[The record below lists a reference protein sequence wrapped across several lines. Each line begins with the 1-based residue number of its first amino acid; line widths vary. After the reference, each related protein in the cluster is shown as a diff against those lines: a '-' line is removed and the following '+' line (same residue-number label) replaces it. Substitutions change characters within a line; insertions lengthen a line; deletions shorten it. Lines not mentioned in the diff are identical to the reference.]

1 MNVHHLEL
9 FYYVARHGGI
19 SEAVRNMP
27 YGIQQPA
34 VSGQILQLEDHLG
47 VTLFQRRPFALTA
60 PGEKLYEF
68 IQPFFSRLNEVADAV
83 SGGASQLVRMAA
95 SSIVLK
101 DHLPELL
108 RAVRERF
115 PGLKLALYGG
125 MQSDVTG
132 ALERSEIDL
141 AITTVEGK
149 PGPGMQHERL
159 LELPLVLLVEKK
171 SPLTSAEALWSGDRI
186 GEGLIGLPGREAITR
201 QFQAGLAK
209 RGVTWPLSIEANSLD
224 LIETYVAGGFGIGV
238 TVDIPGRKLH
248 AGVRALPLEG
258 FQPLVL
264 VVLWRGILSPLHQE
278 VVNECVARARAYGVS
293 WPVPSKPAKGRRTS
307 L

>member
-47 VTLFQRRPFALTA
+47 VTLFYRRPFALTP
-60 PGEKLYEF
+60 PGQKLYEF
-68 IQPFFSRLNEVADAV
+68 IQPFFSGLGDIAEEL

-108 RAVRERF
+108 SAVRTRF
-115 PGLKLALYGG
+115 PKLKLELHAGL
-125 MQSDVTG
+125 QSEITG
-132 ALERSEIDL
+132 ALERHEIDL
-141 AITTVEGK
+141 AVTTIDAK
-149 PGPGMQHERL
+149 MAPGIECERL
-159 LELPLVLLVEKK
+159 LDLPLILLVEKK
-171 SPLTSAEALWSGDRI
+171 SPLQSVETLWACDRI
-186 GEGLIGLPGREAITR
+186 NQGLIGLPAREAISK
-201 QFQAGLAK
+201 QFQVGLAK
-209 RGVTWPLSIEANSLD
+209 LGVSWPLSIEANSLD
-224 LIETYVAGGFGIGV
+224 LIETYVAEGFGIGV
-238 TVDIPGRKLH
+238 TVSVPGRKLST
-248 AGVRALPLEG
+248 AVRALPLPG
-258 FQPLVL
+258 FGPLTL
-264 VVLWRGILSPLHQE
+264 AVLWRGALSPLHQS
-278 VVNECVARARAYGVS
+278 VVEECVARAQEFGGGAAAAAKRSKAKRA
-293 WPVPSKPAKGRRTS
+293 S